1 MRKFI
6 LSILA
11 ATSLAACQPETYT
24 GSLDSPIGN
33 WDGVKAEYY
42 FAGDW
47 VAEVNECEYSAVSFY
62 EDGLC
67 CIEGVKGAFPY
78 TYDNSTGLLTVDN
91 TAWAVQT
98 LTGAEMVLEYLETIF
113 SEEGQEEQSKA
124 DSAGEPEIPEEPGT
138 PEGPETPEIPE
149 VKPDENGLILPIE
162 YNGVSIN
169 ADENGYYYESGHVRV
184 YCKFYAAKDESGAII
199 KDESGAVAIEFWYDS
214 HIDHFIPLVVEV
226 KK

>member
-24 GSLDSPIGN
+24 GPLDSPIGN

-124 DSAGEPEIPEEPGT
+124 DSAGEPEIPE
-138 PEGPETPEIPE
+138 

-184 YCKFYAAKDESGAII
+184 YCKFYAAKDASEAII

>member
-24 GSLDSPIGN
+24 GPLDSPIGN

-91 TAWAVQT
+91 TVWAVQT

-113 SEEGQEEQSKA
+113 SEEGEEGQEEQSKA
-124 DSAGEPEIPEEPGT
+124 DSAGEPEIPET
-138 PEGPETPEIPE
+138 PEGPEIPEIPE
-149 VKPDENGLILPIE
+149 VKPDENGLNKIE
-162 YNGVSIN
+162 
-169 ADENGYYYESGHVRV
+169 AMKQTYYKLQLD
-184 YCKFYAAKDESGAII
+184 C
-199 KDESGAVAIEFWYDS
+199 
-214 HIDHFIPLVVEV
+214 LVVLGGNRHRYAV
-226 KK
+226 

>member
-24 GSLDSPIGN
+24 GPLGSPIGN

-91 TAWAVQT
+91 TVWAVQT

-113 SEEGQEEQSKA
+113 SEEGQQEQSKA
-124 DSAGEPEIPEEPGT
+124 DNAGEPEDPGT

-169 ADENGYYYESGHVRV
+169 ADEYGYYYESGHVIV
-184 YCKFYAAKDESGAII
+184 YCKFYAAKDASGAII

-214 HIDHFIPLVVEV
+214 HIDHFIPLVVEA

>member
-1 MRKFI
+1 
-6 LSILA
+6 
-11 ATSLAACQPETYT
+11 
-24 GSLDSPIGN
+24 
-33 WDGVKAEYY
+33 
-42 FAGDW
+42 
-47 VAEVNECEYSAVSFY
+47 
-62 EDGLC
+62 
-67 CIEGVKGAFPY
+67 
-78 TYDNSTGLLTVDN
+78 
-91 TAWAVQT
+91 
-98 LTGAEMVLEYLETIF
+98 MVLEYLETIF

-124 DSAGEPEIPEEPGT
+124 DSAGEPEIPEDPGT

-169 ADENGYYYESGHVRV
+169 ADEYGYYYESGHVRV